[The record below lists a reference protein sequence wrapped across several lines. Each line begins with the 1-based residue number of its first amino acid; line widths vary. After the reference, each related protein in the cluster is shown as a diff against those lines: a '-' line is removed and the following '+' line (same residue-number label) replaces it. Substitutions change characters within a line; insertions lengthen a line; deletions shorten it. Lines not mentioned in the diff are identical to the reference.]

1 MEVEMEV
8 EMEEE
13 MEEIG
18 KDQDVTEM
26 ISHVTTVTGE
36 VTLLVIVKVEED
48 QDQEIEEVEMEVE
61 TEEEVDLHVEEIEGE
76 DQEVAQG
83 DLTVVIQDLVVTKIE
98 EEMIDM
104 IAIEVM
110 IEEINLTEIMKVEKI
125 EEEEI

>member
-1 MEVEMEV
+1 MEV

-76 DQEVAQG
+76 DQEVDQG

>member
-1 MEVEMEV
+1 MEVETEV
-8 EMEEE
+8 GMEEE

-76 DQEVAQG
+76 DQEVDQG